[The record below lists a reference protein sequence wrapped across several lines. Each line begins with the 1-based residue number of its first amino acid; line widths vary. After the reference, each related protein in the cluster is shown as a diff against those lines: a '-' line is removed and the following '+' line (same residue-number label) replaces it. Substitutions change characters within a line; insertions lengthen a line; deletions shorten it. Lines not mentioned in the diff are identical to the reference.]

1 MVTKQQIEQF
11 LAAGPVAIA
20 GVSRNPKK
28 FGYTAFREVR
38 TKGMDAIPINPYQT
52 EIDGV
57 TCYKNVGELPANIH
71 ALWILTAKEK
81 TAGVVREAL
90 EKGIKNIWIQQMS
103 ETPEALKLAEG
114 KGVNLISKQCLLM
127 FYKPHGLHSFHR
139 KLKRFFGG
147 MPK

>member
-11 LAAGPVAIA
+11 LAAEPVAIA

-38 TKGMDAIPINPYQT
+38 TKGMNAIPINPNLS

-57 TCYKNVGELPANIH
+57 TCYKSVAELPAGIN
-71 ALWILTAKEK
+71 ALWVLTRKEN
-81 TAGVVREAL
+81 TAEVVREAL

-103 ETPEALKLAEG
+103 ETPEALSLANG
-114 KGVNLISKQCLLM
+114 KDVNLISKQCLLM
-127 FYKPHGLHSFHR
+127 YFHPHGLHKFHGS
-139 KLKRFFGG
+139 LKRFFGG

>member
-11 LAAGPVAIA
+11 LAAEAIAIA

-38 TKGMDAIPINPYQT
+38 TKGMNAIPINPNLS

-57 TCYKNVGELPANIH
+57 TCYKNIAELPAGVN
-71 ALWILTAKEK
+71 ALWVLTGKEK

-90 EKGIKNIWIQQMS
+90 GKGIKNIWIQQMS

-114 KGVNLISKQCLLM
+114 KEVNLISKQCLLM
-127 FYKPHGLHSFHR
+127 FYKPHGLHSFHG
-139 KLKRFFGG
+139 KLKKLFGR